1 MPRRSKKRRGE
12 QIRIRVLLDNITVYE
27 NVGEAIESS
36 RNSTR
41 FRFPN
46 DRIINL
52 PDTEDDM
59 KIVNRLLKD
68 GIKLGS

>member
-1 MPRRSKKRRGE
+1 MPQRPKKSKGDE
-12 QIRIRVLLDNITVYE
+12 IAIRVYLDDILVFENIGVT
-27 NVGEAIESS
+27 IDSS
-36 RNSTR
+36 QNSTR

-52 PDTEDDM
+52 PDSADDL

-68 GIKLGS
+68 GIKLEL